1 MSSDLLH
8 ILNSAHQIKMICVGD
23 VMLDQFVYGTV
34 KRISREAPVPVLA
47 ETHRQTV
54 PGGAGN
60 VVRNASAL
68 GITIKV
74 IGVIGDDEEGE
85 LLAER
90 FTEIPRV
97 ENELIVETGRTTTVK
112 TRYIAG
118 SQHLLKLDSE
128 SGIPLQADTE
138 QQIIAELRK
147 HSAPIDAILVSD
159 YGNGCVTEEVM
170 GAIRET
176 AKTLDAKVLIDPKG
190 NDYRKYGEVDLIKP
204 NNAEL
209 GIVTG
214 LPYGDDNEI
223 EVGLSELFDSCLASS
238 IVVTRAEKG
247 MSFADRS
254 GAVSHVQGE
263 ARDVYDVSGAGD
275 TCLVSIGLGLS
286 AGASLRT
293 AVELAIMVSGIAV
306 GKKGT
311 AIVTTKE
318 VVEYL
323 NPGHRPSSS
332 TDLDQILALVQQ
344 WREEELVVGFTN
356 GCFDILHP
364 GHLAVLTEAR
374 EQCDRLIVGLNS
386 DSSTRRLKGLD
397 RPVNNEEDRATM
409 LSGFAFVDAV
419 TIFEEDTPAR
429 IITAIKPDVY
439 VKGGDYTIEDL
450 AEAKL
455 VMGYGGKVHLV
466 DFMKDHS
473 TTGLIEKVRNK

>member
-1 MSSDLLH
+1 MSSDLLE
-8 ILNSAHQIKMICVGD
+8 ILNSAHRIKMICVGD

-68 GITIKV
+68 GVTIKV
-74 IGVIGDDEEGE
+74 IGVVGDDEEGE
-85 LLAER
+85 LLGQR
-90 FTEIPRV
+90 FSEIPRV
-97 ENELIVETGRTTTVK
+97 ENELIVEMGRTTTVK
-112 TRYIAG
+112 TRYVAG

-128 SGIPLQADTE
+128 SGVPIKPETE
-138 QQIIAELRK
+138 NGIITALEK
-147 HSAPIDAILVSD
+147 QSTPIDAVLVSD
-159 YGNGCVTEEVM
+159 YGNGCVSEKVM
-170 GAIRET
+170 AAVRET
-176 AKTLDAKVLIDPKG
+176 ADRLGAKILVDPKG
-190 NDYRKYGEVDLIKP
+190 SDYRKYGEVDLIKP

-209 GIVTG
+209 GVVTG
-214 LPYGDDNEI
+214 LPYADDNEI
-223 EVGLSELFDSCLASS
+223 EAGLTKLFDTSSAKS

-247 MSFADRS
+247 MSFSDRS
-254 GAVSHVQGE
+254 GVVSHVQGE

-318 VVEYL
+318 VSEHL

-332 TDLDQILALVQQ
+332 SDIDQILAFVQQ

-374 EQCDRLIVGLNS
+374 EKCDRLIVGLNS
-386 DSSTRRLKGLD
+386 DASTRRLKGFD

-419 TIFEEDTPAR
+419 TIFEEDTPSR
-429 IITAIKPDVY
+429 VITAIKPDVY
-439 VKGGDYTIEDL
+439 VKGGDYSIEDL

-455 VMGYGGKVHLV
+455 VMGYGGSVHLV
-466 DFMKDHS
+466 DYMKDHS
-473 TTGLIEKVRNK
+473 TTGMIEKVRK

>member
-1 MSSDLLH
+1 MSSELLK

-68 GITIKV
+68 GVRIKV

-85 LLAER
+85 LLRQR
-90 FTEIPRV
+90 FSEIPRV
-97 ENELIVETGRTTTVK
+97 ENDLIVETKRTTTVK
-112 TRYIAG
+112 TRYVAG
-118 SQHLLKLDSE
+118 SQHLLKLDSK
-128 SGIPLQADTE
+128 SGISIKPETE
-138 QQIIAELRK
+138 ERIIATLDRY
-147 HSAPIDAILVSD
+147 SSSVDSILVSD
-159 YGNGCVTEEVM
+159 YGNGCVTEKVM
-170 GAIRET
+170 VAVRRLANRFGAKI
-176 AKTLDAKVLIDPKG
+176 LVDPKG

-209 GIVTG
+209 GVVTG
-214 LPYGDDNEI
+214 LPYYDDDEI
-223 EVGLSELFDSCLASS
+223 HAGLKRLFETSFTKS

-247 MSFADRS
+247 MSYSER
-254 GAVSHVQGE
+254 GGQVSHLQGV

-286 AGASLRT
+286 VNSDLRT
-293 AVELAIMVSGIAV
+293 AVELAVKVSGIAV

-311 AIVTTKE
+311 SIVTTNE
-318 VVEYL
+318 IVEHL
-323 NPGHRPSSS
+323 NPGHRRRSS
-332 TDLDQILALVQQ
+332 TDLDQLLILVGQ

-374 EQCDRLIVGLNS
+374 EKCDRLIVGLNS
-386 DSSTRRLKGLD
+386 DASTRRLKGFE
-397 RPVNNEEDRATM
+397 RPVNTEEDRATM
-409 LSGFAFVDAV
+409 LNGFAFVDAV

-429 IITAIKPDVY
+429 LISAIRPNIY
-439 VKGGDYTIEDL
+439 IKGGDYTIEDL
-450 AEAKL
+450 EEAKL

-473 TTGLIEKVRNK
+473 TTSLIEKVRQ

>member
-1 MSSDLLH
+1 
-8 ILNSAHQIKMICVGD
+8 
-23 VMLDQFVYGTV
+23 MLDQFVYGTV
-34 KRISREAPVPVLA
+34 KRISREAPVPVLS

-68 GITIKV
+68 GISIKV

-85 LLAER
+85 LLGQR
-90 FTEIPRV
+90 FSEISRV
-97 ENELIVETGRTTTVK
+97 ENELIVEQGRTTTVK
-112 TRYIAG
+112 TRYVAG

-128 SGIPLQADTE
+128 SSVPIKPETE
-138 QQIIAELRK
+138 KEIITALEEQ
-147 HSAPIDAILVSD
+147 SARVDAVLVSD
-159 YGNGCVTEEVM
+159 YGNGCVTEKVM
-170 GAIRET
+170 VAVRET
-176 AKTLDAKVLIDPKG
+176 ANRLGAKILVDPKG
-190 NDYRKYGEVDLIKP
+190 GDYRKYGEVDLIKP

-209 GIVTG
+209 GVVTG
-214 LPYGDDNEI
+214 LPYAHDKEI
-223 EVGLSELFDSCLASS
+223 EAGLAKLFDTSSAKS

-247 MSFADRS
+247 MSFSDR
-254 GAVSHVQGE
+254 GDVVSHVQGE
-263 ARDVYDVSGAGD
+263 AKDVYDVSGAGD

-318 VVEYL
+318 VAEHL
-323 NPGHRPSSS
+323 NPGHRPSASS
-332 TDLDQILALVQQ
+332 DLDQILAFVRQ

-374 EQCDRLIVGLNS
+374 EKCDRLIVGLNS
-386 DSSTRRLKGLD
+386 DASTRRLKGFD

-429 IITAIKPDVY
+429 VIMAIKPDVY
-439 VKGGDYTIEDL
+439 VKGGDYSIEDL
-450 AEAKL
+450 EEAKL
-455 VMGYGGKVHLV
+455 VLNYGGSVHLV
-466 DFMKDHS
+466 DYMKDHS
-473 TTGLIEKVRNK
+473 TTGMIEKVRK